1 MLQII
6 LCEDDS
12 KQKEQIL
19 KVVQNVNL
27 HNDIQYYSFESTK
40 ELFETKLDTSVPTIF
55 LMDIVLDHEDG
66 IEMADKLHKLFHHS
80 VVIFI
85 SAYLEKVT
93 DIYETKHC
101 YFIYKPELKMRIE
114 KALNKALSILLSMH
128 KQICVHSGTRKIL
141 ISLEDIMAVERI
153 KRYSLIYTPKETLRV
168 NETFDELGIDMHSQF
183 HQCHRSFFINFDHV
197 KECNRTDFITH
208 AGSMIPISRTYSKKV
223 QEAFQDYL
231 IHQFY

>member
-1 MLQII
+1 MLQLI
-6 LCEDDS
+6 LCEDDP

-19 KVVQNVNL
+19 KIVQNVNL
-27 HNDIQYYSFESTK
+27 HTEIQYYSFESTN
-40 ELFETKLDTSVPTIF
+40 ELFEAKLDTSVPTIF

-114 KALNKALSILLSMH
+114 KALDKALSILLSMH
-128 KQICVHSGTRKIL
+128 KQICVHSGTSQIL
-141 ISLEDIMAVERI
+141 ISLESIVAVERI

-168 NETFDELGIDMHSQF
+168 NETFDDLGIDMHSQF
-183 HQCHRSFFINFDHV
+183 HQCHRSFLINFDHV
-197 KECNRTDFITH
+197 KEFNRTDFITDT
-208 AGSMIPISRTYSKKV
+208 GLMIPISRTYSKKV
-223 QEAFQDYL
+223 QKTFQDYL
-231 IHQFY
+231 VHQFY

>member
-6 LCEDDS
+6 LCEDDP

-40 ELFETKLDTSVPTIF
+40 ELFETKLNTSVPTIF
-55 LMDIVLDHEDG
+55 LMDIVLDQEDG

-101 YFIYKPELKMRIE
+101 YFIYKPELEMRIE

-128 KQICVHSGTRKIL
+128 KQICVHSGTRQIL

-168 NETFDELGIDMHSQF
+168 NETFEELGIDMHSQF
-183 HQCHRSFFINFDHV
+183 HQCHRSFLINFNHV
-197 KECNRTDFITH
+197 KECNRTDFITYTG
-208 AGSMIPISRTYSKKV
+208 AMIPISRTYSKKV
-223 QEAFQDYL
+223 QKAFQDYL

>member
-6 LCEDDS
+6 LCEDDP

-55 LMDIVLDHEDG
+55 LMDIVLDQEDG
-66 IEMADKLHKLFHHS
+66 IEMANKLHTSFHHS

-114 KALNKALSILLSMH
+114 KALDKALSILLSMH
-128 KQICVHSGTRKIL
+128 KQICVHSGTSQIL
-141 ISLEDIMAVERI
+141 ISLESIVAVERI

-168 NETFDELGIDMHSQF
+168 NETFDDLGIDMHSQF
-183 HQCHRSFFINFDHV
+183 HQCHRSFLINFDHV
-197 KECNRTDFITH
+197 KEFNRTDFITDT
-208 AGSMIPISRTYSKKV
+208 GLMIPISRTYSKKV
-223 QEAFQDYL
+223 QKTFQDYL
-231 IHQFY
+231 VHQFY